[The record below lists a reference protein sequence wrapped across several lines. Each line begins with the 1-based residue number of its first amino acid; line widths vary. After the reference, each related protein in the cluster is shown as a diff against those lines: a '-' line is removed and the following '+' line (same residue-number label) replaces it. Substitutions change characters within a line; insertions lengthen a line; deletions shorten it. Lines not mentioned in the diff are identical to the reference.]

1 MSWFLACI
9 YNRSLYLGE
18 CFWFQFIFG
27 FNLFELVSIFSNV
40 SVRKLFM
47 GLLCSIFLCAGCG
60 DVVVQWWV
68 IWTPEKEALVQVLAA
83 SCFQTRCLHS
93 ICRLQNLALLC
104 KDTVSCTVNMLSTFC
119 SFFRLWWL
127 FKNCQKLR
135 HVNLE
140 GNKSVRGQVMC
151 LLSN

>member
-1 MSWFLACI
+1 MFFLSICSAMVPI
-9 YNRSLYLGE
+9 H
-18 CFWFQFIFG
+18 FWFIFFWTSLKFFKHLCQEAIHG
-27 FNLFELVSIFSNV
+27 VTLFYFPVCW
-40 SVRKLFM
+40 M
-47 GLLCSIFLCAGCG
+47 W
-60 DVVVQWWV
+60 DVVVQWWA
-68 IWTPEKEALVQVLAA
+68 IWTPEKEALVQVLAT

-93 ICRLQNLALLC
+93 IRRLQNVALLR
-104 KDTVSCTVNMLSTFC
+104 KDTMSCTVNVLSTFC